1 MISGKFAQA
10 DNNGSPIVGVFEWR
24 CEPRGDEL
32 DGTTGASGGFEAPEI
47 GVRGYR
53 TTLRGIYDDV
63 FGMGSYLDVGSIL
76 TNVNLYIDEG
86 AATAVFAFGEA
97 IVLAA
102 PIVVPVRGRMEWEL
116 QIASRGSDILV
127 NA

>member
-10 DNNGSPIVGVFEWR
+10 DNNGAPIIGVFEWR
-24 CEPRGDEL
+24 TEPRGDEL
-32 DGTTGASGGFEAPEI
+32 DGTTGADGGFEKPEV

-63 FGMGSYLDVGSIL
+63 NGMGTYLEVGDIL
-76 TNVNLYIDEG
+76 SNVNLYIDE
-86 AATAVFAFGEA
+86 AAAVPVFTYGEA
-97 IVLAA
+97 IVLTA

-116 QIASRGSDILV
+116 QIASRGNSVIV